1 MEMPR
6 RVGET
11 SSKKLIVG
19 TLMGMAL
26 IAFAFVAI
34 SSPASKLLGDS
45 AYAIRSALHG
55 LAAGIFMVSI
65 TIGLF
70 QAFRLWMNVPIHPME
85 FEVGSIA
92 ASVFCFLTIVSGNWL
107 YIPYRASG
115 GARSYFLDTM
125 PEVHKIFFEFKEFL
139 ALFTLPLLVAACYII
154 CRYGEHLNRSRQLRE
169 VVALLL
175 VLAFFYFA
183 VAFGLGAAITK
194 LEPV

>member
-6 RVGET
+6 NLEEA

-19 TLMGMAL
+19 VLSGMVL
-26 IAFAFVAI
+26 IALAFILI
-34 SSPASKLLGDS
+34 SAPASKLLGDS

-55 LAAGIFMVSI
+55 LAAGIFMVTM

-70 QAFRLWMNVPIHPME
+70 QAFRLWINVPINVRE
-85 FEVGSIA
+85 FEVGSIV
-92 ASVFCFLTIVSGNWL
+92 ASVFCFLTILSGNWL

-115 GARSYFLDTM
+115 GPRSYFLETA

-139 ALFTLPLLVAACYII
+139 ALFTLPLIVAACYII
-154 CRYGEHLNRSRQLRE
+154 CRYGEHLNRSKQLRE
-169 VVALLL
+169 TVALLL
-175 VLAFFYFA
+175 VLAFFYFT

-194 LEPV
+194 LQAV